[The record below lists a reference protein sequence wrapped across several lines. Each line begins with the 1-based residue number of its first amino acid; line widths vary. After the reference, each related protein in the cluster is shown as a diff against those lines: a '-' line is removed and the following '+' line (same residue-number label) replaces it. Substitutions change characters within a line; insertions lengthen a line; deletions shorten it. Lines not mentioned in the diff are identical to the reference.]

1 MSAERVVYS
10 IQKTYIIKSVSKSEK
25 QILTCDERIDIPTI
39 EPLTE
44 MKAVVYQDEFSKIIP
59 CVELAVNFLGE
70 FNDEF
75 KWEFET
81 NEGVTVLPIKIGSGR
96 ECQLENPY
104 LHRRYVLVLPRG
116 TTGVKSCNIVY
127 KGNRKEIQHNLTFG
141 VMPPPYNYDNALFG
155 YLSYKVAGYSEVINF
170 LADTL
175 SYLKLTT
182 TTPTFAPID
191 LPKGA
196 GKQTINIEDGVLF
209 YNTSFSYPLSSNPT
223 THKPKIT
230 LHGAGRDQVYTLSL
244 NKTTNTVSIDLF
256 TGMMTVYAGV
266 TGEIMQQFK
275 LALPYHGFETL
286 SFENFDDI
294 DDSVLRVSAKGAR
307 VE

>member
-10 IQKTYIIKSVSKSEK
+10 IQQTYIIKSVFKSENR
-25 QILTCDERIDIPTI
+25 ILTCDQRIDIPTI

-75 KWEFET
+75 EWEFET
-81 NEGVTVLPIKIGSGR
+81 NEGVTVLPIKIGRGS
-96 ECQLENPY
+96 ECTLENPY

-116 TTGVKSCNIVY
+116 TTGVKSCNIVH
-127 KGNRKEIQHNLTFG
+127 KGTRKEIQHNLSFG

-155 YLSYKVAGYSEVINF
+155 YLSDKVAGYSEAINF

-182 TTPTFAPID
+182 TTPTFASID

-196 GKQTINIEDGVLF
+196 GKQTINIKDGVLF
-209 YNTSFSYPLSSNPT
+209 YNTSFSYPLSQNPT

-244 NKTTNTVSIDLF
+244 NKTINTVSIDLF
-256 TGMMTVYAGV
+256 TGMITVYAGV

>member
-44 MKAVVYQDEFSKIIP
+44 MKAVVYQAEFSKIIP

-75 KWEFET
+75 EWEFET

-96 ECQLENPY
+96 ECTLENPY

-127 KGNRKEIQHNLTFG
+127 KGKRKEIQHNLTFG

-155 YLSYKVAGYSEVINF
+155 YLSDMVAGYSEVIQI
-170 LADTL
+170 LVDTL

-182 TTPTFAPID
+182 TTPTFASID

-196 GKQTINIEDGVLF
+196 GKQTINIKDGVLF
-209 YNTSFSYPLSSNPT
+209 YNTSFSYPLSPNST

-230 LHGAGRDQVYTLSL
+230 LHGDSRDQIYTLSL
-244 NKTTNTVSIDLF
+244 DRTTNTVSIDLF
-256 TGMMTVYAGV
+256 TGMITAYDMV
-266 TGEIMQQFK
+266 TGEIIQQFK
-275 LALPYHGFETL
+275 LPISDSYFKTL

-294 DDSVLRVSAKGAR
+294 DDSVLRVTAKGAR